1 MLSFRDVAM
10 WIACA
15 VGLLLPGSAAGQ
27 EMSGEYKS
35 VLTTLGKTGDFKD
48 GVLKVNIPRTDLRVT
63 IGQRPAP
70 TPFGFGGWVALTK
83 GADGMDVLMGDLV
96 CGCDGGRRRG
106 DARTRGNASA
116 QGPSAST
123 ASMWWRFITI

>member
-48 GVLKVNIPRTDLRVT
+48 GVLNVT
-63 IGQRPAP
+63 LPKSPEAER
-70 TPFGFGGWVALTK
+70 
-83 GADGMDVLMGDLV
+83 
-96 CGCDGGRRRG
+96 GRRIPING
-106 DARTRGNASA
+106 GTRH
-116 QGPSAST
+116 
-123 ASMWWRFITI
+123 